1 MDINQTNEAL
11 TSYVR
16 PQSIP
21 LAVRMCESAEELP
34 ERVRIPTRDLGF
46 KIAVCQGISM
56 ARRYG
61 WTLAIGRD
69 DLTCPIPGIA
79 MGFLPPKDG
88 YLDGSFMESQGF
100 GSREAQARTA
110 QALPKLEYGKYKYIL
125 IGPLARAT
133 FEPHVLLVYG
143 NPAQVLVMLGGRLH
157 GEGGALNFTAAEG
170 MSCIFGTVTPILT
183 EECQVVLPGVGERIN
198 AMTTPDEMAFAIPA
212 SRVEHFVAG
221 LAEGYRTGVLRYP
234 TPTWLRFQP
243 QHPPYLTKL
252 LEYLN
257 EGD

>member
-1 MDINQTNEAL
+1 MDIDQTNEAL

-16 PQSIP
+16 PQSMP
-21 LAVRMCESAEELP
+21 LAVRMCESVEELP
-34 ERVRIPTRDLGF
+34 ERVRIPGQDLGF
-46 KIAVCQGISM
+46 KIATCQGISM

-69 DLTCPIPGIA
+69 DLTCPLPGLA

-110 QALPKLEYGKYKYIL
+110 QALPKLEYG
-125 IGPLARAT
+125 
-133 FEPHVLLVYG
+133 

-157 GEGGALNFTAAEG
+157 GEGGSLNFTAAEG
-170 MSCIFGTVTPILT
+170 MSCIFSTVTPILT
-183 EECQVVLPGVGERIN
+183 GECQVVLPGVGERIN
-198 AMTTPDEMAFAIPA
+198 AMSTPDEMAFAIPA
-212 SRVEHFVAG
+212 SKVEHFVDG
-221 LAEGYRTGVLRYP
+221 LAAGYRLGVLRYP

-252 LEYLN
+252 LEYLT
-257 EGD
+257 EDD